1 MIKKAKKDESL
12 RFSDTDNK
20 LDAYIIR
27 DSNIESNVDENS
39 DSDVDFKFIEEEETQ
54 DLFVG

>member
-27 DSNIESNVDENS
+27 DSNIDSYVDENS
-39 DSDVDFKFIEEEETQ
+39 DSDVEF
-54 DLFVG
+54 

>member
-1 MIKKAKKDESL
+1 MIKKAKKDDL

-27 DSNIESNVDENS
+27 DSNIDSYVDENS
-39 DSDVDFKFIEEEETQ
+39 DSDVDFKFVEEE
-54 DLFVG
+54 